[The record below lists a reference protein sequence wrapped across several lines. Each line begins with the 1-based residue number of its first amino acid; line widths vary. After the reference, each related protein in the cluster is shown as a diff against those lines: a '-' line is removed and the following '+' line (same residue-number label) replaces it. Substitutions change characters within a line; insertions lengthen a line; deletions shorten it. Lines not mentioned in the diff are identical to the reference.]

1 MSIEQRPDDH
11 EPAFDHFIFYSA
23 PFAPFRLSPIH
34 QHPARV
40 LATSFAAFQTTIT
53 MTEAQNQAK
62 QLDSVTD
69 YAEEQEVDGLKAQQ
83 AMSALAPRAATSSTT
98 AAKAVAPQDVA
109 LLVDQL
115 EVTEETAIQALQKHG
130 GVLVEALRQLVT
142 N

>member
-1 MSIEQRPDDH
+1 MSLPSTISFFIPL
-11 EPAFDHFIFYSA
+11 PLLPFDFLPFISI
-23 PFAPFRLSPIH
+23 LL
-34 QHPARV
+34 V